1 MFVDIAKIKIKAGD
15 GGDGRSVHGN
25 CDGAPERAADTGQ
38 FSCAHDDSS
47 ILFMN
52 FLQCGL

>member
-1 MFVDIAKIKIKAGD
+1 MFVDQAKIYIKAGD

-38 FSCAHDDSS
+38 FSCVHDDSS